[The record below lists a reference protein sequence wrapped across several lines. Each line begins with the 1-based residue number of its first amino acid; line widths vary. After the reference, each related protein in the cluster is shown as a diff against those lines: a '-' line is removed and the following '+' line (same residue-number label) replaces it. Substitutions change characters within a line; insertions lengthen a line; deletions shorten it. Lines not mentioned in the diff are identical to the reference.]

1 MKALEHVV
9 CQSQKGRDLNVADC
23 SYKHRFV
30 QTVAKSVYFVTVIV
44 EALLM
49 IPPNPERTVGRPPK
63 DLALKLR
70 DQYWVWHLNNLL
82 PNETFA
88 SLERR
93 LAPHLRITWRG
104 KEEGYSQPFAYSKV
118 ARGVRGL
125 SASLEEVPE
134 IVHRANEMAP
144 GVLSAYTSILWVALT
159 KPGCRSGSIAP
170 EVRSRL
176 FDHHFSIPPE
186 SADDVGLLNASGI
199 LRVSRLWHRDAL
211 GLLLCHCPSVIGT
224 SVLSLK
230 AEAYVQHMLHWCAS
244 GDPAMNMIRDA
255 LNPLIASRYLIPRGL
270 METLDHKVF
279 PVKRRSTPLVGLRML
294 LRS

>member
-1 MKALEHVV
+1 
-9 CQSQKGRDLNVADC
+9 
-23 SYKHRFV
+23 
-30 QTVAKSVYFVTVIV
+30 VYFVTVGF

-49 IPPNPERTVGRPPK
+49 IPSNPVRAVGRPSK
-63 DLALKLR
+63 DQALKLR
-70 DQYWVWHLNNLL
+70 DQYWVCHLNNRL
-82 PNETFA
+82 PGETFA
-88 SLERR
+88 SLERK

-118 ARGVRGL
+118 ARGARGL

-134 IVHRANEMAP
+134 IVHRADELAP
-144 GVLSAYTSILWVALT
+144 GVRSAFTSILWAALV
-159 KPGCRSGSIAP
+159 KPGNRRGSIAP

-230 AEAYVQHMLHWCAS
+230 AEAYVQHMLYWCAS

-255 LNPLIASRYLIPRGL
+255 LKPLMASRYSIPRGL